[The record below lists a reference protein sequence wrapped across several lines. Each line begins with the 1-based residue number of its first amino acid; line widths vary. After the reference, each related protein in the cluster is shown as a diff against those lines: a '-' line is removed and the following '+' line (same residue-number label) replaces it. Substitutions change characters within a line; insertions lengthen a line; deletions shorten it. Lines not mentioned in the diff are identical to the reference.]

1 MDDAESK
8 KFQKEEQSKID
19 NAEPL
24 SEEEMT
30 EKEQLLAQGFTTWNK
45 RDFNQFIKACEKYGR
60 DDMNNICKEVEGKT
74 QAEVCCNYSNMFI
87 FTVFNGCDFLLSLF
101 ICHLLLPY
109 AR

>member
-74 QAEVCCNYSNMFI
+74 QAEVCHILKFA
-87 FTVFNGCDFLLSLF
+87 FVFPFYFFEKLTAILSPP
-101 ICHLLLPY
+101 C
-109 AR
+109 